1 VATEN
6 TKGLRQNTILT
17 HAGRTP
23 SANFGAVNTPVYRA
37 STILFPTLEAL
48 DNKEN
53 TRIRYGRRGTPT
65 THSLEDAMCQIEQG
79 DRALITPS
87 GTNALAVIL
96 TTYAEPGAHFLIMDN
111 AYAPTRKFCL
121 KLLKKFGVETTF
133 YDPTIGGGIEA
144 LIRPETKL
152 IFMEVPGSQTF
163 EVQDISAIVDVA
175 RRHQIP
181 TAIDNTWSGGYFCQP
196 IQLGVDISIQSGT
209 KYLSGHA
216 DVMLGTIVCRENQYE
231 RLRETYLLMGVCVS
245 PDDVWLVLRGLRTLS
260 VRLRQ
265 HDINARHV
273 AEWLAR
279 QPEVLRL
286 MHPGLEGDAFHDLWK
301 TYFTGASG
309 LFGFIIAETD
319 RTKLAKLFDELT
331 LIGMGSSWG
340 GYETLM
346 VPTNPIIN
354 RTATRWEPQG
364 QTMRIHVGLEDPEDI
379 IEDIRNGFDRM
390 NQL

>member
-1 VATEN
+1 MAAEKS
-6 TKGLRQNTILT
+6 KGLKQNTILT

-23 SANFGAVNTPVYRA
+23 AASFGTVNTPVYRA

-48 DNKEN
+48 DNKEH
-53 TRIRYGRRGTPT
+53 TKLRYGRRGTPT
-65 THSLEDAMCQIEQG
+65 THALEDAMCEIEQG

-111 AYAPTRKFCL
+111 AYAPTRKFCSR
-121 KLLKKFGVETTF
+121 LLSKFGVETTF
-133 YDPTIGGGIEA
+133 YDPTIGAGIES

-152 IFMEVPGSQTF
+152 IFMEAPGSQTF
-163 EVQDISAIVDVA
+163 EVHDIAAIVDVA
-175 RRHQIP
+175 KRHQIA

-216 DVMLGTIVCRENQYE
+216 DVMLGTIVCTHEHYD
-231 RLRETYLLMGVCVS
+231 RLRDTYLLMGVCVS
-245 PDDVWLVLRGLRTLS
+245 PDDAWLVLRGLRTLG

-265 HDINARHV
+265 HDINARAV
-273 AEWLAR
+273 ADWLAE

-286 MHPGLEGDAFHDLWK
+286 MHPGREGDAFHDLWMR
-301 TYFTGASG
+301 YFTGASG
-309 LFGFIIAETD
+309 LFGFIIGETD
-319 RTKLAKLFDELT
+319 RSKLARLFDGLS

-340 GYETLM
+340 GFETLM
-346 VPTNPIIN
+346 IPTNPTIN
-354 RTATRWEPQG
+354 RTATRWAPEG

-379 IEDIRNGFDRM
+379 IREIRDGFDRM
-390 NQL
+390 Q

>member
-1 VATEN
+1 MAMDRP
-6 TKGLRQNTILT
+6 KGLNKNTILT
-17 HAGRTP
+17 HAGRKP
-23 SANFGAVNTPVYRA
+23 SASFGTVNTPVYRA

-48 DNKEN
+48 DNKEH
-53 TRIRYGRRGTPT
+53 TKLRYGRRGTPT
-65 THSLEDAMCQIEQG
+65 THALEDAMCEIEQG

-111 AYAPTRKFCL
+111 AYAPTRKFCSR
-121 KLLKKFGVETTF
+121 LLSKFGVETTF
-133 YDPTIGGGIEA
+133 YDPTIGSEIES

-152 IFMEVPGSQTF
+152 IFMEAPGSQTF
-163 EVQDISAIVDVA
+163 EVHDIAAIVA
-175 RRHQIP
+175 AAKRHNIP

-216 DVMLGTIVCRENQYE
+216 DVMLGTIVCTNEQYD
-231 RLRETYLLMGVCVS
+231 RLRDTYLLMGVCVS
-245 PDDVWLVLRGLRTLS
+245 PDDAWLVLRGLRTLG

-265 HDINARHV
+265 HDINGRFV
-273 AEWLAR
+273 AEWLAK
-279 QPEVLRL
+279 QPEVLRI
-286 MHPGLEGDAFHDLWK
+286 MHPGVEGDEFHGLWK

-309 LFGFIIAETD
+309 LFGFIIGETD
-319 RTKLAKLFDELT
+319 RTRLARLFDGLS

-340 GYETLM
+340 GFETLM
-346 VPTNPIIN
+346 IPTNPSTN
-354 RTATRWEPQG
+354 RTATQWAPQG

-379 IEDIRNGFDRM
+379 VQEIREGFDRL
-390 NQL
+390 Q